1 MAFQDKTLTCLDF
14 QQPFAYTAEE
24 QSYHAE
30 RGYTEP
36 RRCPSCRAARRES
49 RDGGGYASYQPKRE
63 MFPAVCARCGK
74 ETEVP
79 FRPSGD
85 RPVYCGDCYQQR
97 SDRGF
102 SGR

>member
-1 MAFQDKTLTCLDF
+1 MAFQDKTLTCLDC

>member
-1 MAFQDKTLTCLDF
+1 MAFQDKTLTCVECLKA
-14 QQPFAYTAEE
+14 FAYTAEE

-36 RRCPSCRAARRES
+36 KRCPSCRAAQRES
-49 RDGGGYASYQPKRE
+49 RDGGGYTSYQLQRQ

-85 RPVYCGDCYQQR
+85 RPVYCGDCYRQR
-97 SDRGF
+97 SGRGF
-102 SGR
+102 ST

>member
-1 MAFQDKTLTCLDF
+1 MALQNKMLSCLDC

-36 RRCPSCRAARRES
+36 QRCPSCRAIRRES
-49 RDGGGYASYQPKRE
+49 PDGGGYTSYQLQRE
-63 MFPAVCARCGK
+63 MFPATCARCGK
-74 ETEVP
+74 QTQVP

-85 RPVYCGDCYQQR
+85 RPVYCGDCY
-97 SDRGF
+97 
-102 SGR
+102 